1 MKGQGEMAKKG
12 LVSILVVM
20 GMILPVFCFSS
31 CGVLRAYSSGYFD
44 YFDTYSSF
52 TVYASSKEEFNS
64 FAEIFESEAEKYHKL
79 LNIYEKYD
87 GLVNLAS
94 LNDQAAGEKVEV
106 SRELMDFL
114 LEAKKIEE
122 TTHGYTNIAFGAVTS
137 LWHEARESSEEE
149 KYLPNDNELNE
160 AAKHTDIS
168 CLVLDTDNL
177 TVRFTDCDMKL
188 DGGAIGKGYAADRIA
203 EALSDAGYHSFLISL
218 GGNVVSRGH
227 KGETERKK
235 TDEPWLSGIEDP
247 TAYFEHTKDI
257 SLALPK
263 SVDITD
269 MSLVTSGSYQRYF
282 ELDGKIYHHIIS
294 PDSLYPENNFLSVSV
309 IGSSST
315 LCDGFSTALFSMDLS
330 DGKELVESTVGVEA
344 IWITVGGE
352 IIFSEG
358 FESYTVS

>member
-1 MKGQGEMAKKG
+1 MAKKVLISV
-12 LVSILVVM
+12 LVIM
-20 GMILPVFCFSS
+20 GMVLSMLCFSS
-31 CGVLRAYSSGYFD
+31 CGFFREYSSGYFD

-52 TVYASSKEEFNS
+52 TVYASSKEGFDS

-87 GLVNLAS
+87 GIVNLAI
-94 LNDQAAGEKVEV
+94 LNECANGESIEI
-106 SRELMDFL
+106 SHELMDFL

-122 TTHGYTNIAFGAVTS
+122 ATQGYTNIAFGSVTS
-137 LWHEARESSEEE
+137 LWHEARESSEGE
-149 KYLPNDNELNE
+149 KHLPEGKELND

-177 TVRFTDCDMKL
+177 TVRFTDSDMKL
-188 DGGAIGKGYAADRIA
+188 DGGAIGKGYAADKIA
-203 EALSDAGYHSFLISL
+203 KALSEAGYHSFLINL

-227 KGETERKK
+227 KGDTERKK

-247 TAYFEHTKDI
+247 TAYFEHTRDI

-294 PDSLYPENNFLSVSV
+294 PDSLYPENAFLSVSV

-315 LCDGFSTALFSMDLS
+315 LCDGLSTALFSMSLS
-330 DGKELVESTVGVEA
+330 DGKELIESTYGVEA
-344 IWITVGGE
+344 MWITEDGE
-352 IIFSEG
+352 IVFSEG
-358 FESYTVS
+358 FNSYTVS